1 MTIFDDRFEVDQL
14 LALIE
19 AELDQGAAQEL
30 RQRLEAHSG
39 AVELVERLRADR
51 ELLRSEPVPSLDVD
65 LVAELEPLMA
75 RPILMGPPGEFR
87 RRRTSRRRWV
97 LPLAAGL
104 GVALLGGLWVVLSH
118 GPRPVGGAGDPA
130 LAHGPESRQREADTV
145 SSDPWAGGA
154 DPGSGSQLLTAGE
167 GSERLGPGPGG
178 VIHHDGPL
186 EVVVT
191 RGDRSA
197 DTLRP
202 PGVPGDHPRLLALT
216 FALALEVAD
225 PGRAELILR
234 SCLGDL
240 GPRTALTRNL
250 DWEEVQLLTEKW
262 QRERFPPGQPPA
274 EARAGDVPAAAPPAP
289 GTRTLRE
296 ISERL
301 RRLTEDSHGQ
311 RQENEIL
318 LSKQLL
324 GAPELSPSFQQQLA
338 FSEYGAGYTISIPLG
353 ELRALLGRLGVT
365 QGHATRLTML
375 LPATDDRSAGR
386 AEDEDDQAR
395 GWVAQRRQ
403 VQAAVAA
410 LRDAGDDTIVLLPVV
425 IEKD

>member
-1 MTIFDDRFEVDQL
+1 MTLFDDRFEVDQL

-19 AELDQGAAQEL
+19 AELDHGAAKEL

-39 AVELVERLRADR
+39 AAKLVERLRADR

-104 GVALLGGLWVVLSH
+104 GVALLGGLWVALSH
-118 GPRPVGGAGDPA
+118 GPRPLGGAGDPA
-130 LAHGPESRQREADTV
+130 LARGPESRQREADTV
-145 SSDPWAGGA
+145 SGDPWAGGA
-154 DPGSGSQLLTAGE
+154 DPRSGSQLLTAGE

-178 VIHHDGPL
+178 VIHHDAPL

-225 PGRAELILR
+225 PGRAEQILR

-262 QRERFPPGQPPA
+262 QRERFPPGQRPA
-274 EARAGDVPAAAPPAP
+274 EARAGNVPAAAPPAP

-311 RQENEIL
+311 RQEKEIL